1 VFLPRRFAELSAQL
15 ASLPGIGPKAA
26 DRLVFYLLDQPDEQ
40 VQALADSLVAAKR
53 EITFCRK
60 CGNFAQ
66 GDLCE
71 VCRDTS
77 RDTKL
82 LCVVEEIR
90 DLAAIE
96 KTGAYRGLY
105 HVLHGRIDPISRV
118 GPAELQLD
126 RLAERISKD
135 DVGEVIIATNPNF
148 NGDITAMY
156 IAKLLAGL
164 PEVRVTRI
172 ATGIPKGSDLEFADI
187 FTLTQALE
195 KRTDVQV

>member
-1 VFLPRRFAELSAQL
+1 VFLPKRFIEVSARLS
-15 ASLPGIGPKAA
+15 SLPGIGPKAA
-26 DRLVFYLLDQPDEQ
+26 DRLVFYLLDQSDDD
-40 VQALADSLVAAKR
+40 VRGLADALVAAKR
-53 EITFCRK
+53 EITFCRR

-71 VCRDTS
+71 VCQDVS
-77 RDTKL
+77 RDAQL

-105 HVLHGRIDPISRV
+105 HVLHGRIDPIARV
-118 GPAELQLD
+118 GPAELQLNLLVD
-126 RLAERISKD
+126 RISRD
-135 DVGEVIIATNPNF
+135 GVREAIIATNPNF

-156 IAKLLAGL
+156 IAKLLAASN
-164 PEVRVTRI
+164 VRVTRI
-172 ATGIPKGSDLEFADI
+172 ATGIPKGSDLEFADV

-195 KRTDVQV
+195 KRTDVQS

>member
-1 VFLPRRFAELSAQL
+1 VFLPKRFIEVSARLS
-15 ASLPGIGPKAA
+15 SLPGIGPKAA
-26 DRLVFYLLDQPDEQ
+26 DRLVFYLLDQPEDDIR
-40 VQALADSLVAAKR
+40 ALAESLMAAKR
-53 EITFCRK
+53 EITFCRQ

-71 VCRDTS
+71 VCQDSS
-77 RDTKL
+77 RDAKL

-90 DLAAIE
+90 DLSAIE

-105 HVLHGRIDPISRV
+105 HVLHGRIDPIARV
-118 GPAELQLD
+118 GPGELKLD
-126 RLAERISKD
+126 RLVERVRLD
-135 DVGEVIIATNPNF
+135 DVREVIVATNPNF

-156 IAKLLAGL
+156 IAKLLAAL
-164 PEVRVTRI
+164 EVHVTRI

>member
-1 VFLPRRFAELSAQL
+1 VFLPKRFIEVSARLS
-15 ASLPGIGPKAA
+15 SLPGIGPKAA
-26 DRLVFYLLDQPDEQ
+26 DRLVFYLLDQSDDD
-40 VQALADSLVAAKR
+40 VRGLADALVAAKR
-53 EITFCRK
+53 EITFCRR

-71 VCRDTS
+71 VCQDVS
-77 RDTKL
+77 RDAQL

-105 HVLHGRIDPISRV
+105 HVLHGCIDPIARV
-118 GPAELQLD
+118 GPAELQLNLLVD
-126 RLAERISKD
+126 RVSRD
-135 DVGEVIIATNPNF
+135 GVREVIIATNPNF

-156 IAKLLAGL
+156 IAKLLAASN
-164 PEVRVTRI
+164 VRVTRI
-172 ATGIPKGSDLEFADI
+172 ATGIPKGSDLEFADV

-195 KRTDVQV
+195 KRTDLQS

>member
-1 VFLPRRFAELSAQL
+1 MFLPRRFIEVSARL
-15 ASLPGIGPKAA
+15 GSLPGIGPKAA
-26 DRLVFYLLDQPDEQ
+26 DRLVFYLLDQPEDEIR
-40 VQALADSLVAAKR
+40 ALAEALMAAKR
-53 EITFCRK
+53 EITFCRR
-60 CGNFAQ
+60 CGNFSQ

-82 LCVVEEIR
+82 LCIVEEIR
-90 DLAAIE
+90 DLSAIE

-105 HVLHGRIDPISRV
+105 HVLHGRIDPLARM
-118 GPAELQLD
+118 GPGELQLD
-126 RLAERISKD
+126 RLVARIGLD
-135 DVGEVIIATNPNF
+135 GVREVIIATNPNF

-156 IAKLLAGL
+156 IAKLLAASG
-164 PEVRVTRI
+164 VRVTRI

-195 KRTDVQV
+195 KRTDVQA

>member
-1 VFLPRRFAELSAQL
+1 VFLPKRFIEVSARLS
-15 ASLPGIGPKAA
+15 SLPGIGPKAA
-26 DRLVFYLLDQPDEQ
+26 DRLVFYLLDQSDDD
-40 VQALADSLVAAKR
+40 VRGLADALVAAKR
-53 EITFCRK
+53 EITFCRR

-71 VCRDTS
+71 VCQDVS
-77 RDTKL
+77 RDAQL

-105 HVLHGRIDPISRV
+105 HVLHGRIDPIARV
-118 GPAELQLD
+118 GPAELQLNLLVD
-126 RLAERISKD
+126 RISRD
-135 DVGEVIIATNPNF
+135 GVREVIIATNPNF

-156 IAKLLAGL
+156 IAKLLAASN
-164 PEVRVTRI
+164 VRVTRI
-172 ATGIPKGSDLEFADI
+172 ATGIPKGSDLEFADV

-195 KRTDVQV
+195 KRTDLQS